1 MGVINV
7 FEMKGKLD
15 LAKQKM
21 FRLVRGVRK
30 GDFDASSSTGANK
43 DLRQFNTFNPQ
54 AKILA
59 NQRRLEIELQKT
71 VAIWTVRTI
80 RAREC
85 H

>member
-1 MGVINV
+1 M

-15 LAKQKM
+15 LAKQKI

-30 GDFDASSSTGANK
+30 RDFDASSRTRANK
-43 DLRQFNTFNPQ
+43 DLRQLNTFNPQ

-71 VAIWTVRTI
+71 IAIWTVRTI

>member
-1 MGVINV
+1 M

-15 LAKQKM
+15 LAKRKM
-21 FRLVRGVRK
+21 FRLFPGLRR
-30 GDFDASSSTGANK
+30 GDFDASSSTWANK
-43 DLRQFNTFNPQ
+43 DLRQLNTFNPQ

-71 VAIWTVRTI
+71 VAIWTVRMI

>member
-1 MGVINV
+1 MVSM
-7 FEMKGKLD
+7 FEMRGKLG

-30 GDFDASSSTGANK
+30 EDFDPYSRMRANK
-43 DLRQFNTFNPQ
+43 DLQRLNMFNPN